1 MILLLILAVPLV
13 AGAMSLAVNRRA
25 AMEKINL
32 SAFALVLALAG
43 ILVARVL
50 RDGSVSVWSGFLAAD
65 SLSALVV
72 LLTAVVALAC
82 SVYAIGYFRDDE
94 RDHIAAN
101 VRKYYALTPL
111 FVFAMLMVAVAN
123 NLGVM
128 WVATEATTL
137 TSVFLIAFYGRATSL
152 EAAWKYTMIGG
163 VGLSMALFGTIL
175 TYYAARN
182 VPGADT
188 LAGLSWSVL
197 AKNAPQLDNT
207 TMKFAFILILLG
219 YGTKAGIAPMHT
231 WKPDAYSEAPVPA
244 AAMLAAGVLN
254 CALYALIRFHVLA
267 VRSIGP
273 QFGSQLLIFFG
284 LLSIGVAVPFVL
296 VQKSFRRILAYS
308 SIDQGGIMIL
318 GLGFGGP
325 FGALGMLLHMTF
337 HSVTKP
343 LLFFC
348 VGNVQQRLKTD
359 LFQQAKGGLI
369 DSMPVAGSILL
380 MAMLAVTSTPPF
392 SMFQSEFTILRAG
405 FTGGHIVPA
414 ALCVGFLAAIFA
426 GFLVHFSGLVLGAGP
441 EADRSAS
448 GATESAQAEGSV
460 VRVEQNESAQ
470 ETPCPWKTS
479 SLIGLAS
486 IVVILAFWLPR
497 PLFELIRNAARIAS
511 GEP

>member
-1 MILLLILAVPLV
+1 MILLFILAVPLA
-13 AGAMSLAVNRRA
+13 AGAMSYAANKRP

-32 SAFALVLALAG
+32 GAFGLVLTLAG
-43 ILVARVL
+43 ILVVQVL
-50 RDGSVSVWSGFLAAD
+50 RDGRVSAWDGFLEAD

-82 SVYAIGYFRDDE
+82 SVYAIGYFRDE
-94 RDHIAAN
+94 RDHITASEL
-101 VRKYYALTPL
+101 RKYYTLTPL

-188 LAGLSWSVL
+188 LAGLNWSVL
-197 AKNAPQLDNT
+197 ARNAPQFDGT
-207 TMKFAFILILLG
+207 TMKFAFILVLLG

-267 VRSIGP
+267 ARCVGP

-308 SIDQGGIMIL
+308 SIDHGGIMIL
-318 GLGFGGP
+318 GLGFGGA

-348 VGNVQQRLKTD
+348 AGNVQQRLKTD
-359 LFQQAKGGLI
+359 LFHQAKGGLI
-369 DSMPVAGSILL
+369 HAMPVTGSILML
-380 MAMLAVTSTPPF
+380 AILAVTGTPPF
-392 SMFQSEFTILRAG
+392 SLFQSEFTILRAG
-405 FTGGHIVPA
+405 VTGGHLVPTA
-414 ALCVGFLAAIFA
+414 FCVGFLVTIFA
-426 GFLVHFSGLVLGAGP
+426 GFLVHFSRLVLGPAPAGH
-441 EADRSAS
+441 
-448 GATESAQAEGSV
+448 GSV
-460 VRVEQNESAQ
+460 SETANES
-470 ETPCPWKTS
+470 CPWKKY

-486 IVVILAFWLPR
+486 IVVILGFWLPR